1 LQLLQYGAI
10 LSENMALCAH
20 SPPGPA
26 VAGVF
31 VSGDSMATKRTFPP
45 YDPEAGKRL
54 FAGMDAGL
62 AVRNI
67 CLGDGMPD
75 METFKH
81 WRKKSPEFAAGYA
94 AAVERKRER
103 QP

>member
-1 LQLLQYGAI
+1 
-10 LSENMALCAH
+10 
-20 SPPGPA
+20 
-26 VAGVF
+26 
-31 VSGDSMATKRTFPP
+31 MATKRTFPP

-54 FAGMDAGL
+54 FDCMDAGL

-81 WRKKSPEFAAGYA
+81 WRSRKARKKSPEFAADYA
-94 AAVERKRER
+94 AAVERKRAR
-103 QP
+103 QNETTELT